1 MTAPVFSL
9 ILLSVALSA
18 FAQVVLKLGMSGAA
32 VSRALAEGGA
42 AHVAWAVAS
51 EWRVLAGLTLYLA
64 SAGAWLFVLAR
75 LQVSAAY
82 PFVGLGFVLTLLL
95 GWWWLGDTLSA
106 SRIVG
111 TLFVAAGVV
120 LISRS

>member
-1 MTAPVFSL
+1 MTTPVFAL

-18 FAQVVLKLGMSGAA
+18 LAQVVLKLGMSGAA

-42 AHVAWAVAS
+42 SHVALAVAS
-51 EWRVLAGLTLYLA
+51 EWRVLAGLALYLA

-106 SRIVG
+106 SRVVG
-111 TLFVAAGVV
+111 TLLVAAGVV
-120 LISRS
+120 LIARS

>member
-42 AHVAWAVAS
+42 AQVAWAVAG
-51 EWRVLAGLTLYLA
+51 EWRVLAGLGLYLA
-64 SAGAWLFVLAR
+64 SAAAWLFVLAR

-95 GWWWLGDTLSA
+95 GWAWLGDTLSA

-111 TLFVAAGVV
+111 TLLVAAGVV